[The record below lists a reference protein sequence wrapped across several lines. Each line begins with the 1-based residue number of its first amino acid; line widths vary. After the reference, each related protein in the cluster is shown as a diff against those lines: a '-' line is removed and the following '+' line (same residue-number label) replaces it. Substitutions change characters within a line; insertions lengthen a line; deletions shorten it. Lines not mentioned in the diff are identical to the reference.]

1 MPGRSSE
8 HDADVL
14 IVGGGVG
21 GCAAALAAT
30 ALGCRA
36 ILTDPYDWIGGQLT
50 SQGVPPDEHRWI
62 EEFGCTRR
70 YRRFRDGVRGLY
82 RSAYPLSASA
92 RDDARI
98 NPGGGWVS
106 NLCVEPRI
114 SWLVLQQMLAPAQSA
129 GLLRVMTRHTP
140 TAVDAAGGHVRAV
153 TLRHCDTGDQTP
165 ISARY
170 VLDATELGDVLPLA
184 GVEYVTG
191 AEAQSET
198 GEAHAPTEAQPGS
211 VQAFTWC
218 FALGYDPECRD
229 DRHVIDK
236 PAHYDQWRDYVPNL
250 APAWPGRLLDF
261 TYANPVTLQPRT
273 LPLFGA
279 GPGQLGW
286 FGYRQIIA
294 ARHLDMPGA
303 HDVTL
308 VNWPQN
314 DYWEGNLID
323 VSGEEARQHLDGAR
337 QLSLALCYWLQTEA
351 PRDDG
356 GTGYRGLHLR
366 PEVMGTA
373 DGLAQAPYVRE
384 SRRIRAETT
393 VREQDVTGATRRV
406 YDDSVG
412 IGHYRIDLHPSTG
425 GDNYI
430 DIDSA
435 PFQIPLG
442 ALIPVRAE
450 NLLPACKNIGV
461 THITNG
467 CYRLHPVEWTIGE
480 AAGALAAFCLKRGAL
495 PRQVRGDASLL
506 QDFQRVLVSQGFEL
520 AWPDL

>member
-1 MPGRSSE
+1 MPGRSRE

-21 GCAAALAAT
+21 GCAAALAVT
-30 ALGCRA
+30 ALGYRA
-36 ILTDPYDWIGGQLT
+36 VLTDPYAWIGGQLT

-62 EEFGCTRR
+62 EELGRTRR
-70 YRRFRDGVRGLY
+70 YGRFRDGVRGLY
-82 RSAYPLSASA
+82 RAAYPLTAAA
-92 RDDARI
+92 RADMRL

-129 GLLRVMTRHTP
+129 GLLRVLTRQAP
-140 TAVDAAGGHVRAV
+140 ISVDADSDHVRAV
-153 TLRHCDTGDQTP
+153 TLRHSDTGDQTT

-184 GVEYVTG
+184 GVEHVTG
-191 AEAQSET
+191 AEAQSQT
-198 GEAHAPTEAQPGS
+198 GEAHAPAEAQPGN
-211 VQAFTWC
+211 VQGFTWC
-218 FALGYDPECRD
+218 FSLGHDPECRD
-229 DRHVIDK
+229 DRYVIDK

-250 APAWPGRLLDF
+250 TPAWPGRLLDF
-261 TYANPVTLQPRT
+261 TYPNPVTQQPRT
-273 LPLFGA
+273 LPLFA
-279 GPGQLGW
+279 DAPGGLGW
-286 FGYRQIIA
+286 FGYRQIVA
-294 ARHLDMPGA
+294 AGHLDMPGA
-303 HDVTL
+303 QDVTL

-314 DYWEGNLID
+314 DYWEGSLID
-323 VSGEEARQHLDGAR
+323 VSDAEARRHLNASR

-351 PRDDG
+351 PRADG

-366 PEVMGTA
+366 PDVMGTA

-393 VREQDVTGATRRV
+393 VREQDVTASTRRE
-406 YDDSVG
+406 YHDSVG
-412 IGHYRIDLHPSTG
+412 IGYYRIDLHPSTG

-450 NLLPACKNIGV
+450 NLLPACKNTGV

-480 AAGALAAFCLKRGAL
+480 AAGALAAFCLKHGAR
-495 PRQVRGDASLL
+495 PRQVRGDGALL
-506 QDFQRVLVSQGFEL
+506 QDYQDLLIDQGFEL
-520 AWPDL
+520 EWPGE

>member
-1 MPGRSSE
+1 MSVRE

-21 GCAAALAAT
+21 GCAAALAVT
-30 ALGCRA
+30 ALGYRA
-36 ILTDPYDWIGGQLT
+36 VLTDPYAWIGGQLT

-62 EEFGCTRR
+62 EESGRTRR
-70 YRRFRDGVRGLY
+70 YAQFRDGVRGLY
-82 RSAYPLSASA
+82 RMTYPLTPAA
-92 RDDARI
+92 RADMRL

-106 NLCVEPRI
+106 NLCVEPRV
-114 SWLVLQQMLAPAQSA
+114 SWLMLQQMLAPAQSA
-129 GLLRVMTRHTP
+129 GLLRVLTQHVP
-140 TAVDAAGGHVRAV
+140 TAVDAQGDWVRAV
-153 TLRHCDTGDQTP
+153 TLRHSVTGDLTTVN
-165 ISARY
+165 ARY
-170 VLDATELGDVLPLA
+170 VLDATELGDVLALA
-184 GVEYVTG
+184 GVEHVTG

-198 GEAHAPTEAQPGS
+198 GEAHAPAVAQPGN

-218 FALGYDPECRD
+218 FALSYDPACGD
-229 DRHVIDK
+229 DRYVIDK

-250 APAWPGRLLDF
+250 TPAWPGRLLDF
-261 TYANPVTLQPRT
+261 TYANPVTLQPRR
-273 LPLFGA
+273 LPLFADASG
-279 GPGQLGW
+279 GLGW
-286 FGYRQIIA
+286 FGYRQIVA
-294 ARHLDMPGA
+294 ARHLDMPGVQ
-303 HDVTL
+303 DVTL

-323 VSGEEARQHLDGAR
+323 ASDAEACRHLDAAR

-351 PRDDG
+351 PRAEG
-356 GTGYRGLHLR
+356 GCGYRGLLLR
-366 PEVMGTA
+366 PDVMGTA

-393 VREQDVTGATRRV
+393 VREQDVTASTRRS
-406 YDDSVG
+406 YHDSVG
-412 IGHYRIDLHPSTG
+412 IGYYRIDLHPSTG

-450 NLLPACKNIGV
+450 NLLPACKNIGS

-480 AAGALAAFCLKRGAL
+480 AAGALAAFCLRHGAR
-495 PRQVRGDASLL
+495 PRQVRANRALL
-506 QDFQRVLVSQGFEL
+506 QDFQNLLNEQGFQLE
-520 AWPDL
+520 WMGNEC

>member
-1 MPGRSSE
+1 MRERSVE
-8 HDADVL
+8 HETDVL

-21 GCAAALAAT
+21 GCAAALAVT
-30 ALGCRA
+30 ALGFRA
-36 ILTDPYDWIGGQLT
+36 VLSDPYEWIGGQLT

-62 EEFGCTRR
+62 EEFGCTWR
-70 YRRFRDGVRGLY
+70 YRRFRDGVRDVY
-82 RSAYPLSASA
+82 RATYPLTAAA
-92 RDDARI
+92 RADARL

-106 NLCVEPRI
+106 NLCTEPRV
-114 SWLVLQQMLAPAQSA
+114 SWLTMQLMLAPAQSA
-129 GLLRVMTRHTP
+129 GLLRVLTRHAP
-140 TAVDAAGGHVRAV
+140 VAADTKGDSVRAV
-153 TLRHCDTGDQTP
+153 MLRDLESGRERA
-165 ISARY
+165 IAARY

-184 GVEYVTG
+184 GVDYVTG

-198 GEAHAPTEAQPGS
+198 GEAHAPSVAQPDN
-211 VQAFTWC
+211 VQGFTWC

-229 DRHVIDK
+229 DRYVIDK

-261 TYANPVTLQPRT
+261 TYPNPVTLQPRR
-273 LPLFGA
+273 LPLFA
-279 GPGQLGW
+279 DAPGGLGW
-286 FGYRQIIA
+286 FGYRQIVA
-294 ARHLDMPGA
+294 AGHLDMPGA
-303 HDVTL
+303 QDVTL

-323 VSGEEARQHLDGAR
+323 VSDVDARRHLDASR

-351 PRDDG
+351 PRADG
-356 GTGYRGLHLR
+356 GCGHRGLVLR
-366 PEVMGTA
+366 PDMMGTS

-393 VREQDVTGATRRV
+393 VREQDVSGSARHAF
-406 YDDSVG
+406 DDSIG

-430 DIDSA
+430 DVDSA

-450 NLLPACKNIGV
+450 NLLPACKNIGT

-480 AAGALAAFCLKRGAL
+480 AAGALAAFCLKHSAR
-495 PRQVRGDASLL
+495 PRQVRADAVLL
-506 QDFQRVLVSQGFEL
+506 QDFQSLLIAQGFEL
-520 AWPDL
+520 DWPDG